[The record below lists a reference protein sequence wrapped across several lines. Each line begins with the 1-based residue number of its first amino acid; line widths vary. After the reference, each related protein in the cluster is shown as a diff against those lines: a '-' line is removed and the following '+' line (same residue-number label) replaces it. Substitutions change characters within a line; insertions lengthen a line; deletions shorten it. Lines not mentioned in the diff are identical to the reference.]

1 MAKDE
6 NKVKK
11 AKRVDA
17 NPKFYNK
24 IAVQVAVLNV
34 AVLVAFI
41 ITIATIQ
48 SKMDQM
54 NSTVSGIT
62 SITQEM
68 SKTSGNIKV
77 DVKQLV
83 CPSMVVFIGLS
94 SHGKSSYSV
103 FIIPAKVIRLACQT
117 DDGIS

>member
-83 CPSMVVFIGLS
+83 LS
-94 SHGKSSYSV
+94 VSTALTSYSFEQPLDENEV
-103 FIIPAKVIRLACQT
+103 TQAEATSEDLKTQLDT
-117 DDGIS
+117 